1 MQARLPAVWM
11 IPQRLLC
18 IVSDL
23 SFFSL
28 FKLVCLLSNLTC
40 ESNGMHWKI
49 FCFPLFLNAAEIFQ
63 LENEK
68 EILSK
73 LSEEFESLYL
83 YMGLGFLFISFF

>member
-1 MQARLPAVWM
+1 
-11 IPQRLLC
+11 
-18 IVSDL
+18 
-23 SFFSL
+23 
-28 FKLVCLLSNLTC
+28 
-40 ESNGMHWKI
+40 MHWKI

-63 LENEK
+63 LENKK